1 MWAGY
6 TVAMRRARLD
16 GLHAAA
22 IAAAVSF
29 LLYLPVYAMIAGAT
43 LFRAPLFD
51 IAVQAVVQGVLTAIV
66 ALLLYGRMVA
76 ILGATSGAAFV
87 ALTPAMTAVLAIP
100 VLLEWPSVTDW
111 MAIALVSLGV
121 YLVSGGRTTRS
132 ISDRSPKLQFS
143 VAGVDKMNG
152 LVA

>member
-1 MWAGY
+1 MSHS
-6 TVAMRRARLD
+6 R
-16 GLHAAA
+16 
-22 IAAAVSF
+22 
-29 LLYLPVYAMIAGAT
+29 P
-43 LFRAPLFD
+43 
-51 IAVQAVVQGVLTAIV
+51 AVVQGVLTAIV

-76 ILGATSGAAFV
+76 ILGTTSGAAFV
-87 ALTPAMTAVLAIP
+87 GLTPAMTAVLAIP

-132 ISDRSPKLQFS
+132 ISDRSPKLQSS